1 MREARGS
8 LRRQG
13 ILPAA
18 SLVLWGL
25 SGPSTYAQSVIDLDA
40 PDRVGR
46 LTSSVLDFARPQ
58 PEQSD
63 VVARSEVVPL
73 DSPRLSPPRVPSG
86 RPAIETMILDVGSVY
101 VDHPALRRAGMSSR
115 DWLAFFRANI
125 AIESAFDPGAR
136 SHVGAIGL
144 GQLMPD
150 TARVLGVDPHDPE
163 QNLHGSARYLLTQLD
178 RFGTPQLALAAY
190 NAGPEAVA
198 RHGGIPPYRE
208 TQGHVRKVMAVYA
221 QSIGDQI

>member
-1 MREARGS
+1 
-8 LRRQG
+8 
-13 ILPAA
+13 
-18 SLVLWGL
+18 
-25 SGPSTYAQSVIDLDA
+25 
-40 PDRVGR
+40 
-46 LTSSVLDFARPQ
+46 
-58 PEQSD
+58 
-63 VVARSEVVPL
+63 
-73 DSPRLSPPRVPSG
+73 
-86 RPAIETMILDVGSVY
+86 
-101 VDHPALRRAGMSSR
+101 MSSR

-208 TQGHVRKVMAVYA
+208 TQGHVRKVMAVAHLTRYETHRLYPGG
-221 QSIGDQI
+221 IGRVADSGRRPGARTRP